1 MRQHTHNT
9 GHLGYDRNGRANGH
23 VIANICTHATGAANM
38 DRIPSQIMRFPRAIP
53 NSGGIRECG
62 LQMEFTPSFDSVR

>member
-9 GHLGYDRNGRANGH
+9 GHLGYDRNGRAK
-23 VIANICTHATGAANM
+23 VTLLRTSALILQAPQIW
-38 DRIPSQIMRFPRAIP
+38 DRMPSQIMRSPPAIP
-53 NSGGIRECG
+53 NRGGIWECS